1 MFKPT
6 LDFERG
12 EIVRGTRTWLLIGL
26 IALFAAG
33 LAVTGCGGD
42 DDDGGD
48 GETTA
53 SGEDLGL
60 VTEGTLTVGTDTPYE
75 PFEIGQ
81 PPNISGYDIEV
92 MDAIAEQLGLTAEYT
107 DTGFGTIFRDTANGQ
122 FDTAAAASTITK
134 GRENAVDFTDPYY
147 KTAQTLLVAEGSDIT
162 SVDDLA
168 GAIVGAQDATTGE
181 DYAREE
187 TDATDVRGFPEG
199 PNAIS
204 ALVTGQ
210 VDAVIIDEFVAVL
223 AVEKQEGIELVER
236 IPTEELYGF
245 AVAPDNDGLREAMNE
260 ALATIKEDGTLD
272 DLYAEYFAGAKPP
285 QEVLG
290 ENPLL
295 TND

>member
-1 MFKPT
+1 M
-6 LDFERG
+6 
-12 EIVRGTRTWLLIGL
+12 
-26 IALFAAG
+26 
-33 LAVTGCGGD
+33 
-42 DDDGGD
+42 
-48 GETTA
+48 TTTAA

-60 VTEGTLTVGTDTPYE
+60 ISEGTLTIGTDTPFP

-92 MDAIAEQLGLTAEYT
+92 MNAIAENLGLTPEYT

-147 KTAQTLLVAEGSDIT
+147 EAQQAVGLWNSFALVI
-162 SVDDLA
+162 A
-168 GAIVGAQDATTGE
+168 GTIVGAQDGTTGE
-181 DYAREE
+181 TYANDE
-187 TDATDVRGFPEG
+187 TDASEVRGFPEG
-199 PNAIS
+199 PNAVS

-210 VDAVIIDEFVAVL
+210 VEAVIIDQPVAAD
-223 AVEKQEGIELVER
+223 AVEKQGGVE
-236 IPTEELYGF
+236 IVQEIATNELYGF
-245 AVAPDNDGLREAMNE
+245 AVAPDNDALREAMNE

-272 DLYAEYFAGAKPP
+272 DLYEQYFQTTPP
-285 QEVLG
+285 ESVQG